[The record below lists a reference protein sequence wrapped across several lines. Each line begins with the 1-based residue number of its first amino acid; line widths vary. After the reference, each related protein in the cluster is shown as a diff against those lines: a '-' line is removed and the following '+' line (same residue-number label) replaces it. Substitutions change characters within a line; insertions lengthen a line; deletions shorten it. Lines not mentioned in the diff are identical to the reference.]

1 MNELLKII
9 HNEVL
14 NTRFGTIQFSL
25 TMHDGEIR
33 CVNVIRSTR
42 HNITP
47 TKAKDITN
55 GNRNGKN

>member
-1 MNELLKII
+1 MNELISII
-9 HNEVL
+9 QSEVRQ
-14 NTRFGTIQFSL
+14 TRFGSIQFVL

-47 TKAKDITN
+47 TKVKEKSDGET
-55 GNRNGKN
+55 RKN

>member
-1 MNELLKII
+1 MNELISII
-9 HNEVL
+9 QSEVRQ
-14 NTRFGTIQFSL
+14 TRFGSIQFAL

-47 TKAKDITN
+47 NKAKDNTN